1 MAGKDIRVN
10 RQIRVPQIFLID
22 EKGEKKGVVSTRE
35 ALELA
40 DNVGLDLVEVSP
52 NARPPVCKILDYG
65 KYRYETQK
73 KLREAKKNQTIIKTK
88 EIRMQVKVD
97 VGDLKTKARFISEF
111 LSEGNKVKRSVRF
124 RGREMQHIEIGQIVL
139 DKVLA
144 LLDEQSI
151 SYQIEQSPTMEGRM
165 LSMLIAPSTNST
177 KKPQK
182 ISVEQQISKAPIT
195 ESL

>member
-111 LSEGNKVKRSVRF
+111 LSEGNKVKISVRF

-182 ISVEQQISKAPIT
+182 ISVEQQISKASII